1 MIKRIFDIFISVFLL
16 ILLSP
21 LFFIFSVWIKF
32 DSKGPVFYKQERI
45 GKDFKTFFIY
55 KFRTM
60 FLNSDEKG
68 LLTIGELDNRITNS
82 GAFLRKYKL
91 DELPQ
96 LFNVLRN
103 DMSLV
108 GPRPEVR
115 KYVNLYS
122 DEQKKVL
129 RIKPGI
135 TDWASMHY
143 ADENRL
149 LAQYDNPE
157 KVYIEEV
164 MPAKLKLNLEYIRRQ
179 SFTGDL
185 RIIGA
190 TVKQIFRHL

>member
-1 MIKRIFDIFISVFLL
+1 MAKRIFDICISVFFL

-21 LFFIFSVWIKF
+21 FFIIFSAWIKIN
-32 DSKGPVFYKQERI
+32 SRGPVFYKQERI
-45 GKDFKTFFIY
+45 GKNFKPFFIL

-60 FLNSDEKG
+60 YLNSDEKG
-68 LLTIGELDNRITNS
+68 LLTIGEVDNRITKS
-82 GAFLRKYKL
+82 GAFLRKHKL

-96 LFNVLRN
+96 LFNVLKN

-115 KYVNLYS
+115 KYVALYS
-122 DEQKKVL
+122 DKQKKVL
-129 RIKPGI
+129 QIKPGI
-135 TDWASMHY
+135 TDWASIHY

-164 MPAKLKLNLEYIRRQ
+164 MPAKLKLNLEYINQQ
-179 SFTGDL
+179 SFAGDL
-185 RIIGA
+185 RILGVTI
-190 TVKQIFRHL
+190 KHIISH